1 MEPESQT
8 TSLLSCPGKNQESW
22 ALDLELEDLKLLCPD
37 GTEAGLDEYERCHLA
52 AVPANAVVVRMED
65 KCRVWKYLER
75 LQVGVDRNCIIC
87 VCVCVSVFPQ
97 FVYIYFI
104 SLWSLCY
111 RSACLR
117 MQVSAKLSS
126 FFLTEYVGDARMTD
140 TSCADPL
147 TTHTNINT
155 HKQAQR
161 NTHLHRSRQ
170 RTSMHALMC

>member
-75 LQVGVDRNCIIC
+75 LQVGVDRNCIVC
-87 VCVCVSVFPQ
+87 VCVCV
-97 FVYIYFI
+97 FI
-104 SLWSLCY
+104 SISYLCG
-111 RSACLR
+111 ACAIDLH
-117 MQVSAKLSS
+117 VSECRYLLNCHPSS
-126 FFLTEYVGDARMTD
+126 FTKCVGDTRMTD
-140 TSCADPL
+140 DVLCWSSDY
-147 TTHTNINT
+147 THTNINIQ
-155 HKQAQR
+155 KQAQR

-170 RTSMHALMC
+170 RTSMHALMY